1 MRNAIKFTPHRGN
14 IDIKARFRSGNEAPM
29 NSKFKAL
36 SGDMLEVSVKDDGV
50 GIRQQDIKRLFK
62 HNGFIKPAR
71 RDSESG
77 IGLGLYICR

>member
-50 GIRQQDIKRLFK
+50 GIRQ
-62 HNGFIKPAR
+62 
-71 RDSESG
+71 
-77 IGLGLYICR
+77 